1 MGYPLTVSTA
11 KPNPSAKSRPPAM
24 LIGSSRNENSIKG
37 GDDYSVLAACYAFL
51 LISPPAIDQLS
62 LLIWTCYTFLMQTA
76 LLILKI
82 AVLTIAVGFF
92 RSWFKTSSAHRLLS
106 DALVRAS
113 ERLSSSKLFVRLR
126 MLTTELCPH
135 CSTMNMRRSHRYFF
149 EKPFSIFGVW
159 PYRCLHGKA

>member
-1 MGYPLTVSTA
+1 
-11 KPNPSAKSRPPAM
+11 M

-106 DALVRAS
+106 DARVRAS

-126 MLTTELCPH
+126 MMTKESCPY
-135 CSTMNMRRSHRYFF
+135 CSTMNMRRLTDISL
-149 EKPFSIFGVW
+149 KSPSASLAFGLTAACMAK
-159 PYRCLHGKA
+159 RDS